1 MPVIGLELALISI
14 VGNNFG
20 ARKEERIW
28 RAYRLAM
35 ISALI
40 VTIVGMI
47 IQFAGHSLFPS
58 WINGSG
64 ETLRVSSGMLSISA
78 FLLPAFALVFMNSGT
93 LQGMKR
99 PLFAMIINSVRL
111 VVGPFVVYLVISQIA
126 PGNLFAFWVGYGAVA
141 WGCGVFA
148 VWYTPGRMRR
158 VISREFASPAA

>member
-1 MPVIGLELALISI
+1 
-14 VGNNFG
+14 
-20 ARKEERIW
+20 
-28 RAYRLAM
+28 
-35 ISALI
+35 
-40 VTIVGMI
+40 
-47 IQFAGHSLFPS
+47 
-58 WINGSG
+58 
-64 ETLRVSSGMLSISA
+64 MLSISA